1 MRATR
6 HTRGP
11 HWFELRSAPDPG
23 GMMSPD
29 EAATTQDAVATGTD
43 DGRSGTPPRLRDSTA
58 PGLPVFLSTEHWS
71 LLGTRSMTWSEVMS
85 RITIYLTVVSAFLVV
100 LVLTVQKT

>member
-1 MRATR
+1 
-6 HTRGP
+6 
-11 HWFELRSAPDPG
+11 
-23 GMMSPD
+23 MSPD

-85 RITIYLTVVSAFLVV
+85 RPFEEQPGREHYAEKRPDWARSKPGCSALSCSS
-100 LVLTVQKT
+100 